1 MPLRAK
7 IVDLVVLLVS
17 RVQKPA
23 KTGRGG
29 GSQES
34 AHGVSM
40 SGKKGESFLTERP
53 LTWDFCRGIQFLGRG
68 IPWRRVS
75 G

>member
-1 MPLRAK
+1 MKEGGLIMPLRAK

-40 SGKKGESFLTERP
+40 LGKRGEFSHRTTSDMGFL
-53 LTWDFCRGIQFLGRG
+53 
-68 IPWRRVS
+68 
-75 G
+75 